1 MLGRVLV
8 AYAAVLAAASCAVYT
23 HAKLGEVPLAD
34 QTIVTSTWASG
45 VLVSRSFGKGPAAP
59 PTDSQVVQEVVEGEA
74 ALPRDS
80 RLLAFALLP
89 GKDGVR
95 ARVDGREAV
104 VTVDDLLAHGA
115 YEHAFVDPGTGLGFG
130 TDPTVVYALL
140 AERLAVD
147 VSTVATRADL
157 TRLRFRRIVSR
168 ERTAP
173 PPPRL
178 NEAVAKQ
185 AIAEFALHL
194 ARGVSADGHYA
205 YLVDATSGLP
215 DASYNWPRHSG
226 ATYFLAQAARVTG
239 NPIVTNACKRAA
251 AQLRDVLFV
260 GCGSE
265 KCIADGDIADL
276 GSSAL
281 ATLAFTEI
289 DASGIDPGYRPTIR
303 ALTSFL
309 RTQQRPDGEFMH
321 FYDRTIA
328 KPIDIQVLYYT
339 GEATFALARAHRVT
353 GDEEALAAAKK
364 GLSRLG
370 SSWEFFGSRYY
381 YGEEHWT
388 CQAAAD
394 LVDRSDDRSALDFCK
409 RWHQYTRAI
418 QYREGETPF
427 DAAGGFGVGPLIP
440 PRLTAASSRSEA
452 AGALLDA
459 LQKTS
464 PDDGDIPALEDELR
478 NALEFVLRL
487 RIGPDSAHLFARPVE
502 VVGRLPGSAVDW
514 KLRIDYEQH
523 AGSALVRW
531 LALEE
536 AKKGH

>member
-1 MLGRVLV
+1 MLGRVLF
-8 AYAAVLAAASCAVYT
+8 AYAAVLSVASCAVYT
-23 HAKLGEVPLAD
+23 HAKLGKVPPAER
-34 QTIVTSTWASG
+34 TVVTSTWASG
-45 VLVSRSFGKGPAAP
+45 VLVSRSFGTGPAEP
-59 PTDSQVVQEVVEGEA
+59 PTDSHVVQEIVEAEA
-74 ALPRDS
+74 AVPRDP
-80 RLLAFALLP
+80 RLLAVAILP

-95 ARVDGREAV
+95 ARVDGKEAI

-115 YEHAFVDPGTGLGFG
+115 YEHAFLDPGTGLGFG
-130 TDPTVVYALL
+130 TDPSVVYALL

-157 TRLRFRRIVSR
+157 TRLRFRRIVSSD
-168 ERTAP
+168 RTP
-173 PPPRL
+173 TPPPRL
-178 NEAVAKQ
+178 DEAVAKQ
-185 AIAEFALHL
+185 AITEFALHL

-205 YLVDATSGLP
+205 YLVDAGSGLS
-215 DASYNWPRHSG
+215 DSSYNWPRHSG

-239 NPIVTNACKRAA
+239 NGIVANACKRAA
-251 AQLRDVLFV
+251 AQLRDVMFV
-260 GCGSE
+260 PCGSE

-289 DASGIDPGYRPTIR
+289 DASGIDSGYRPTIR

-309 RTQQRPDGEFMH
+309 RSQQRADGEFMH
-321 FYDRTIA
+321 FYDRTMA
-328 KPIDIQVLYYT
+328 KPIDLQVLYYT
-339 GEATFALARAHRVT
+339 GEATFALGRAHRVT

-364 GLSRLG
+364 GLARLG

-388 CQAAAD
+388 CQAAAE

-409 RWHQYTRAI
+409 HWHRYTRAI
-418 QYREGETPF
+418 QYGEGETPF
-427 DAAGGFGVGPLIP
+427 DAAGGFGVGPLLP

-459 LQKTS
+459 LWRTS
-464 PDDGDIPALEDELR
+464 PNDEDIPALEDELKK
-478 NALEFVLRL
+478 ALEFVLRL
-487 RIGPDSAHLFARPVE
+487 RIGPDSAHLFARPAE

-531 LALEE
+531 LAFEQ
-536 AKKGH
+536 AKKKR

>member
-1 MLGRVLV
+1 MLLRVLGV
-8 AYAAVLAAASCAVYT
+8 YTAVLSIASCAVYT
-23 HAKLGEVPLAD
+23 HAKLGEVPLANR
-34 QTIVTSTWASG
+34 TVVTSTWASG
-45 VLVSRSFGKGPAAP
+45 VLVSRSFGVGKTAP

-74 ALPRDS
+74 ALPREP

-95 ARVDGREAV
+95 ARVDGKEAF
-104 VTVDDLLAHGA
+104 VTVDDLLLHGA
-115 YEHAFVDPGTGLGFG
+115 YERAFVDPGTGLGFG
-130 TDPTVVYALL
+130 TDPTIVYSLL

-147 VSTVATRADL
+147 VSTVATRAEL
-157 TRLRFRRIVSR
+157 TRLRFRRIVSKD
-168 ERTAP
+168 RTPP

-178 NEAVAKQ
+178 DKTVAKQ
-185 AIAEFALHL
+185 AISEFALHL

-205 YLVDATSGLP
+205 YLVDAPSGLP
-215 DASYNWPRHSG
+215 DGSYNWPRHSG

-239 NPIVTNACKRAA
+239 NPIVANACKRAA
-251 AQLRDVLFV
+251 AQLRDVMFV
-260 GCGSE
+260 HCGSE

-309 RTQQRPDGEFMH
+309 RSQQRDDGDFMH
-321 FYDRTIA
+321 YYDRTIA
-328 KPIDIQVLYYT
+328 KPIDLQVLYYT

-364 GLSRLG
+364 GLARLG

-388 CQAAAD
+388 CQAAAE
-394 LVDRSDDRSALDFCK
+394 LADRSDDRSALDFCK
-409 RWHQYTRAI
+409 RWHAYTRAI
-418 QYREGETPF
+418 QYGEGETAF
-427 DAAGGFGVGPLIP
+427 DAAGGFGVGPLLP
-440 PRLTAASSRSEA
+440 PRVTAASSRSEA

-459 LQKTS
+459 LRKTS
-464 PDDGDIPALEDELR
+464 PNDKDILALEDELR
-478 NALEFVLRL
+478 RALEFVLRL
-487 RIGPDSAHLFARPVE
+487 RIGPDSAHLFSRPLE

-536 AKKGH
+536 AKKRP